1 LVNIRKAELRDVP
14 ALFDLINRFARE
26 RVMLPRTLA
35 DLYENL
41 WGFTVAEEGGHV
53 LGCGALKFYS
63 QELAEIRSLCVEP
76 ARKSHGVGTALV
88 ERLLDDAEAY
98 GLKNVFALTLVP
110 AFFRKCGFREAARE
124 KFPMKVRLD
133 CANCPKYSCCDEKT
147 VALELSARRSRR
159 PGRAAT
165 QPQAAFLAT

>member
-1 LVNIRKAELRDVP
+1 
-14 ALFDLINRFARE
+14 
-26 RVMLPRTLA
+26 
-35 DLYENL
+35 
-41 WGFTVAEEGGHV
+41 
-53 LGCGALKFYS
+53 
-63 QELAEIRSLCVEP
+63 
-76 ARKSHGVGTALV
+76 
-88 ERLLDDAEAY
+88 
-98 GLKNVFALTLVP
+98 VP